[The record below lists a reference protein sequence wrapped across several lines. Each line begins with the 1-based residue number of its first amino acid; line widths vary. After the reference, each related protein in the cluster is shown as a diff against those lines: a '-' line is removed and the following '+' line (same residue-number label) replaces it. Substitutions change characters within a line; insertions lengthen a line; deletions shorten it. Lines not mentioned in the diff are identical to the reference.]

1 MAARSFGPS
10 RSSWRS
16 ACSPAPSP
24 RSSSPRRCSSG
35 SSSAG
40 RGPTHEASR
49 RAPREPAPPRF
60 RRPSDPVL
68 VDTHCHLGDVAFAG
82 DRTEVVERALAAG
95 VAHLVVVG
103 ESRAS
108 TALGLTMAEADTRIS
123 TTAGLHPHDART
135 WTDETAAWLAET
147 LQDPRVV
154 ACGEI
159 GLDYHYDHSPRDTQR
174 LVFERQMAL
183 AEAAGKPVV
192 IHAREADADV
202 AAVLQAFPAVTAIL
216 HSFSSGPAL
225 FDAGVALGHYV
236 SFSGMVTFRSW
247 ALDALVRATPPERLL
262 VETDAPYLA
271 PVPHRGHRNEPA
283 YVRLVAERVATVRG
297 EDAPSL
303 MDRTGQNAQR
313 VFGDRV
319 GSV

>member
-1 MAARSFGPS
+1 
-10 RSSWRS
+10 
-16 ACSPAPSP
+16 
-24 RSSSPRRCSSG
+24 
-35 SSSAG
+35 
-40 RGPTHEASR
+40 
-49 RAPREPAPPRF
+49 
-60 RRPSDPVL
+60 VL
-68 VDTHCHLGDVAFAG
+68 VDTHCHLGDAAFAG
-82 DRTEVVERALAAG
+82 DRAEAVARAFAAG
-95 VAHLVVVG
+95 VGHLVVVG

-108 TALGLTMAEADTRIS
+108 TALGLVMASGDARIS
-123 TTAGLHPHDART
+123 TTAGLHPHDAST
-135 WTDETAAWLAET
+135 WTDDTAAWLAEA

-225 FDAGVALGHYV
+225 FEAGVALGHYV

-247 ALDALVRATPPERLL
+247 GLDDLVRATPAERLL

-283 YVRLVAERVATVRG
+283 YVRLVADRVATVRG
-297 EDAPSL
+297 EAAPAL
-303 MDRTGQNAQR
+303 IEQTGRNARRLFGNR
-313 VFGDRV
+313 VA
-319 GSV
+319 SV

>member
-1 MAARSFGPS
+1 M
-10 RSSWRS
+10 
-16 ACSPAPSP
+16 
-24 RSSSPRRCSSG
+24 
-35 SSSAG
+35 
-40 RGPTHEASR
+40 
-49 RAPREPAPPRF
+49 
-60 RRPSDPVL
+60 VI
-68 VDTHCHLGDVAFAG
+68 
-82 DRTEVVERALAAG
+82 
-95 VAHLVVVG
+95 G
-103 ESRAS
+103 ESRAA
-108 TALGLTMAEADTRIS
+108 TEIGLTMAAADGRIS

-135 WTDETAAWLAET
+135 WTDATAEWLAGA

-183 AEAAGKPVV
+183 AAAAGKPVV

-202 AAVLQAFPAVTAIL
+202 AAVLQDFPAVTAIL
-216 HSFSSGPAL
+216 HSFSSGPSL

-247 ALDALVRATPPERLL
+247 SLDDLVRATPPERLL

-283 YVRLVAERVATVRG
+283 YVGLVAERVAATRG
-297 EDAPSL
+297 EEVASL
-303 MDRTGQNAQR
+303 VRRTGQNAAR
-313 VFGDRV
+313 VFGNRV

>member
-1 MAARSFGPS
+1 M
-10 RSSWRS
+10 
-16 ACSPAPSP
+16 
-24 RSSSPRRCSSG
+24 
-35 SSSAG
+35 
-40 RGPTHEASR
+40 
-49 RAPREPAPPRF
+49 
-60 RRPSDPVL
+60 L

-236 SFSGMVTFRSW
+236 SFSGMVTFR
-247 ALDALVRATPPERLL
+247 
-262 VETDAPYLA
+262 
-271 PVPHRGHRNEPA
+271 
-283 YVRLVAERVATVRG
+283 
-297 EDAPSL
+297 
-303 MDRTGQNAQR
+303 DRK
-313 VFGDRV
+313 
-319 GSV
+319 SVV

>member
-1 MAARSFGPS
+1 M
-10 RSSWRS
+10 
-16 ACSPAPSP
+16 
-24 RSSSPRRCSSG
+24 
-35 SSSAG
+35 
-40 RGPTHEASR
+40 
-49 RAPREPAPPRF
+49 
-60 RRPSDPVL
+60 L
-68 VDTHCHLGDVAFAG
+68 VDTHCHLGDAAFAE
-82 DRTEVVERALAAG
+82 DRAEAAARAFAAG
-95 VAHLVVVG
+95 VGHLVVVG

-108 TALGLTMAEADTRIS
+108 TALGLAMAADPRIS

-147 LQDPRVV
+147 LRDPRVV

-159 GLDYHYDHSPRDTQR
+159 GLDYHYDHSPRDVQR

-183 AEAAGKPVV
+183 AQEAGKPVV
-192 IHAREADADV
+192 IHARDADTDV
-202 AAVLQAFPAVTAIL
+202 AAVLQTFPAVPAIL

-225 FDAGVALGHYV
+225 FEAGAALGHYV

-247 ALDALVRATPPERLL
+247 GLDDLVRATPADRIL

-297 EDAPSL
+297 EAAPALIAQTGRNARRIFGSRLDA
-303 MDRTGQNAQR
+303 
-313 VFGDRV
+313 
-319 GSV
+319 